1 MISKQHATLSR
12 MAFTAALFAT
22 CQVASAAT
30 ATATATAIATDT
42 VNDSALQTVVDA
54 QAPRDAVL
62 RAQIL
67 LDRARYSPGEIDAAY
82 GGNMQLAV
90 AAYQAAQGL
99 PVTGTVDAGTW
110 TALNADA
117 APALTAYTLVAE
129 DVAGP
134 FVVIPAKTAAKARLK
149 ALGYTSAVE
158 ALGEKFHASPRLLR
172 ELNPDANFSNA
183 GELIRVPNV
192 ANAAPVLGTVK
203 VIVDKSDHAVSLV
216 DAAGKVLARYPAST
230 GSERDPLPIG
240 DWKINGI
247 ARNPWFNYNPALFWD
262 AAPGSKKAKL
272 APGPNNPV
280 GVVWMDLSK
289 EHYGIHGTP
298 EPGKIGKTESHG
310 CIRLTNWS
318 ASEVAT
324 AISAGTLVVL
334 QE

>member
-1 MISKQHATLSR
+1 MISNERATLSSL
-12 MAFTAALFAT
+12 ALATALLVA
-22 CQVASAAT
+22 CPGASAAT
-30 ATATATAIATDT
+30 VLATDA
-42 VNDSALQTVVDA
+42 VNDKALQPVVDA
-54 QAPRDAVL
+54 QASRDAVL

-82 GGNMQLAV
+82 GGNMRLAV
-90 AAYQAAQGL
+90 DAYQAAQGL

-134 FVVIPAKTAAKARLK
+134 FVVIPAKTAAKAKLK

-183 GELIRVPNV
+183 GEVIRVPNV
-192 ANAAPVLGTVK
+192 ADATPVLGAVK

-262 AAPGSKKAKL
+262 AAPNSKKAKL